1 MGVGRDWIKGHS
13 IVIGLGV
20 LGAFFGGLVGLR
32 GDQGQVSSP
41 SDPGV
46 PSSSP
51 ASSVPVHVSGWVLN
65 PGVVWVSEGSLT
77 ADAIAAAGG
86 ALPGADLDSL
96 NLAQPVYEGDQVLVR
111 AGQSD
116 ASGGDQTTGDGL
128 VDINTA
134 DSAELQTLPG
144 VGPVLAG
151 NIIAYRESAGRF
163 ETLED
168 LLDVPGIGETRLA
181 SIRDLIKPP

>member
-1 MGVGRDWIKGHS
+1 MVGRDWIKGQS

-20 LGAFFGGLVGLR
+20 IGAFLGGFIGLR
-32 GDQGQVSSP
+32 EDPGQVSDSP
-41 SDPGV
+41 DPGV
-46 PSSSP
+46 ASSSVG
-51 ASSVPVHVSGWVLN
+51 SSVPVHVSGWVVN

-86 ALPGADLDSL
+86 ALVGADLDSL
-96 NLAQPVYEGDQVLVR
+96 NLAQPVYEGDQVLVQ
-111 AGQSD
+111 AGQPG
-116 ASGGDQTTGDGL
+116 ASGGDQSGDGL
-128 VDINTA
+128 VDINNA

-151 NIIAYRESAGRF
+151 NIIAYRESVGRF

-181 SIRDLIKPP
+181 SIRDLISPP